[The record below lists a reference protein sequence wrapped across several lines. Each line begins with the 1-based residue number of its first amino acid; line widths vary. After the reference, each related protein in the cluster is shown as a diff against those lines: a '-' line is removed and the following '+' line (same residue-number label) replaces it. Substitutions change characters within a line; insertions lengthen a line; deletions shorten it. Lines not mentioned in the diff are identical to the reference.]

1 MRNSF
6 SCVTKT
12 LISFVCRSLGIILL
26 KAVWACRMKII
37 PSPPTESLWWQM
49 WWQFLWKIELMNE
62 IGSYD
67 PMTSPLWYEKLCE
80 ILPSGV
86 ILPKMAIMILTH
98 VANKCNFD
106 FWVGW
111 VQIVNICL
119 VEKHLWVNHL
129 ILLLLKPQSQLP
141 SRVDMGSLSLKMSK
155 KPV

>member
-67 PMTSPLWYEKLCE
+67 PMTSPLWYERLCE

-86 ILPKMAIMILTH
+86 ILPKDGHYDPHPCSQQMQLWLLGGMSPNSKYLSSRKAS
-98 VANKCNFD
+98 
-106 FWVGW
+106 VGQSLDTFTAKAS
-111 VQIVNICL
+111 VTTA
-119 VEKHLWVNHL
+119 
-129 ILLLLKPQSQLP
+129 LK
-141 SRVDMGSLSLKMSK
+141 GWYG
-155 KPV
+155 